1 MKRERIIILLI
12 AIILVVTFFIRAENS
27 NSIITGDTVT
37 GEITNVLA
45 LNLTVSGPPQ
55 LSILHPRNQTY
66 FASQN
71 LILNFTVDDENWI
84 KYSLD
89 NADNVTITGNI
100 KFNTTEGSH
109 TLFLYANNSAGESS
123 KNVTFFVN
131 STKFMIKYNNYSNGN
146 GGNTT
151 NFNAFSFEDAQ
162 NITGVILENMEKG
175 KINFN
180 DGVINLTDD
189 ANFSDGEIDVDSYT
203 NISFNRIEI
212 NSAALPNFNKSATL
226 SFYNLTFTN
235 PRVLRGGELCSSA
248 ICTEQNYSDG
258 TFVFNVTGFS
268 VYTTE
273 ETPSSSTDSGG
284 QQQTGGGGSSG
295 GSALSKIIPAKRGI
309 SVSEEDIKISLKQGQ
324 VTTKTLVVTNN
335 DIKKLRINIENPRLK
350 DFVIVRE
357 PVFDLSPGES
367 KEVTLDLIAR
377 EKTKPDLYLGS
388 LLVKSEYEEK
398 QIFVAIEVQ
407 TSNALLDV
415 RVEIHEDSKKIIP
428 GENLVSEIRLFNFGI
443 IQRADVVI
451 DYILKDYFGNEV
463 PLSSESLAIE
473 TQASFVSNLAIPED
487 AKYGKYVLYVRASY
501 NDQVASASD
510 NFEIVEFKVSSR
522 EKIFIVAIIF
532 IMIAVSMIMYLSI
545 SKKEKNSSDVKRKI
559 KIGDL
564 VNR

>member
-1 MKRERIIILLI
+1 M
-12 AIILVVTFFIRAENS
+12 
-27 NSIITGDTVT
+27 
-37 GEITNVLA
+37 
-45 LNLTVSGPPQ
+45 
-55 LSILHPRNQTY
+55 
-66 FASQN
+66 
-71 LILNFTVDDENWI
+71 NFTVDDEEWI
-84 KYSLD
+84 QYSLD
-89 NADNVTITGNI
+89 SAPNVTITGNI

-109 TLFLYANNSAGESS
+109 NLFLYANNSVGLATR
-123 KNVTFFVN
+123 NVTFFVN
-131 STKFMIKYNNYSNGN
+131 LTKFTIKYRNYSNSHKGN
-146 GGNTT
+146 SSD
-151 NFNAFSFEDAQ
+151 FNASSYADIQ
-162 NITGVILENMEKG
+162 NLSNVILEHTSFG
-175 KINFN
+175 KIDFGNEI
-180 DGVINLTDD
+180 INLTDD
-189 ANFSDGEIDVDSYT
+189 QNPDDEIDLDSNT
-203 NISFNRIEI
+203 NFSFNRIFI
-212 NSAALPNFNKSATL
+212 NSTALPNFNKSATL
-226 SFYNLTFTN
+226 TLRDLTFTN
-235 PRVLRGGELCSSA
+235 PRVLRDGELCSSA
-248 ICTEQNYSDG
+248 ICTEQIYSGG

-273 ETPSSSTDSGG
+273 ETPSSSSEGNNNGG
-284 QQQTGGGGSSG
+284 SSGGGSSG
-295 GSALSKIIPAKRGI
+295 GGIILKILPVKGGI

-357 PVFDLSPGES
+357 PFFDLSPGES

-388 LLVKSEYEEK
+388 LLIKSEYEEK

-407 TSNALLDV
+407 TSNALLDA

-428 GENLVSEIRLFNFGI
+428 GENLVSEIRLFNLGI
-443 IQRADVVI
+443 TPRADIVI
-451 DYILKDYFGNEV
+451 DYILKDYFGNEI

-473 TQASFVSNLAIPED
+473 TQSSFVKNLKISED